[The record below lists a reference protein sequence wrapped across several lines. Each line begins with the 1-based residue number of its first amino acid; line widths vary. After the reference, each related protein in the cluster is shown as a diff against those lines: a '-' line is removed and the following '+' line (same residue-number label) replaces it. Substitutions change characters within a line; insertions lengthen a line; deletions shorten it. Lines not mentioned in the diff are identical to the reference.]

1 MANPY
6 QLSSIRTNLD
16 SLRNIQGM
24 DRQQTLVDTLMQKQK
39 ISEDYEKDIEAIQKD
54 ARDRSNKHSGVIDT
68 VNTLADIFADPFTK
82 AIIKAGTSGIS
93 LKQQKSGAKM
103 LQHKALDRYSKNFMS
118 EQADEFKKQADEAQ
132 LSSGD
137 ILRGAFGAGL
147 TSYSTDK
154 VMGGEKDSSTFKT
167 WKEGRQAQK
176 LVPKVE
182 GSYTDYLTKSKE
194 QALPGA
200 YDDFLSTFKE
210 QADKAKVSEMPIG
223 IEEFAKDFKPEGLLD
238 KAEYGKIYFGDEGFK
253 PSMLD
258 IDENILDSKIPGIK
272 NLIETI
278 TKGGDMGNL
287 SEELEGALKIP
298 TLLQL
303 LAEGRQ

>member
-1 MANPY
+1 MSANPY

-39 ISEDYEKDIEAIQKD
+39 ISEDYEKDVEAIQKD
-54 ARDRSNKHSGVIDT
+54 ARDRSKKHSGVLKGIKGIA
-68 VNTLADIFADPFTK
+68 TLFGGPLAN
-82 AIIKAGTSGIS
+82 AIVGGITSGVQ

-103 LQHKALDRYSKNFMS
+103 LQNKAMDRYSRNFMS
-118 EQADEFKKQADEAQ
+118 QQAD
-132 LSSGD
+132 
-137 ILRGAFGAGL
+137 
-147 TSYSTDK
+147 
-154 VMGGEKDSSTFKT
+154 
-167 WKEGRQAQK
+167 
-176 LVPKVE
+176 
-182 GSYTDYLTKSKE
+182 
-194 QALPGA
+194 
-200 YDDFLSTFKE
+200 TFKE

-258 IDENILDSKIPGIK
+258 IDENILDSKMPGIK

-278 TKGGDMGNL
+278 TKGGDIGKL

-303 LAEGRQ
+303 LLQGRQ

>member
-1 MANPY
+1 
-6 QLSSIRTNLD
+6 
-16 SLRNIQGM
+16 
-24 DRQQTLVDTLMQKQK
+24 
-39 ISEDYEKDIEAIQKD
+39 
-54 ARDRSNKHSGVIDT
+54 
-68 VNTLADIFADPFTK
+68 
-82 AIIKAGTSGIS
+82 
-93 LKQQKSGAKM
+93 
-103 LQHKALDRYSKNFMS
+103 
-118 EQADEFKKQADEAQ
+118 
-132 LSSGD
+132 
-137 ILRGAFGAGL
+137 
-147 TSYSTDK
+147 
-154 VMGGEKDSSTFKT
+154 
-167 WKEGRQAQK
+167 
-176 LVPKVE
+176 
-182 GSYTDYLTKSKE
+182 
-194 QALPGA
+194 
-200 YDDFLSTFKE
+200 
-210 QADKAKVSEMPIG
+210 MPIG